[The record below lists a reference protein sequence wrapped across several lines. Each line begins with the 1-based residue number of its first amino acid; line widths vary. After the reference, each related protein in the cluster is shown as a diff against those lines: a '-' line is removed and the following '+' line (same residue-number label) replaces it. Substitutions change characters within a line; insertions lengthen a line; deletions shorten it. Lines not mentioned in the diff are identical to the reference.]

1 MRPQPSSRKRK
12 TRKVKKEHAL
22 SIPEIRN
29 AFEILEKKTLAI
41 QSMDKKDQKSEFRK
55 TWKELFRSDIDL
67 PDTAIEAYISIK
79 HKKPR
84 RSRTR
89 KQHGGMAPIDSTL
102 GPGVTGDHGSFLRY
116 LSDGLMHPPEIARQL
131 EWGVK
136 DFTPHPLASV
146 QNNTV
151 HKGGGTSTGGSFFTN
166 PGGPSTTY
174 ADLRTV
180 IQGGELPP
188 SGDPSLAI
196 WRK

>member
-1 MRPQPSSRKRK
+1 MRSQPSSRKRK

-22 SIPEIRN
+22 SIPELRN
-29 AFEILEKKTLAI
+29 SFEILEKKAHAI
-41 QSMDKKDQKSEFRK
+41 QSLDKKEQISEFRK
-55 TWKELFRSDIDL
+55 TWKELFASDI
-67 PDTAIEAYISIK
+67 PDTAVEAYLAVK

-102 GPGVTGDHGSFLRY
+102 GPGVTGEHGSFLRY

-136 DFTPHPLASV
+136 DFTPHPLPTV